1 MRTART
7 SRIRKAVSIL
17 IAVIMALALTGC
29 RSGQNTCYYAYFGD
43 CAFAM
48 IYSPSEGRLYCIDL
62 PLEQIL
68 RWGKESGLDS
78 IPIAMRN
85 YVGLKDSG
93 FLLGSTDS
101 LAVMRDM
108 LDALGSESTAQPSEL
123 KRLETM
129 VSKATVLNR
138 KPLSDKIIQLCGQ
151 DVEGL
156 MKLLSDKDLKCLC
169 YDAHSMFN
177 TDDLNF
183 SQRYFSQWLEQVLG
197 GNT

>member
-7 SRIRKAVSIL
+7 SRIKKVIPILAAVL
-17 IAVIMALALTGC
+17 LAVVLTGC
-29 RSGQNTCYYAYFGD
+29 RAGRDTCYYAYFGD
-43 CAFAM
+43 CAYAM
-48 IYSPSEGRLYCIDL
+48 IYSPEESVMYFIDL

-78 IPIAMRN
+78 IPMAMRN

-101 LAVMRDM
+101 LAVLRDV
-108 LDALGSESTAQPSEL
+108 LDALGSEDESLPSGK
-123 KRLETM
+123 KRVGTL
-129 VSKATVLNR
+129 VAKAAVLNT
-138 KPLSDKIIQLCGQ
+138 KPLSDRIIQLCGQ
-151 DVEGL
+151 DAESL
-156 MKLLSDKDLKCLC
+156 MKLLSEKKPQCVC

-177 TDDLNF
+177 SDDLNF
-183 SQRYFSQWLEQVLG
+183 SQRYFTQWLEQVLG

>member
-7 SRIRKAVSIL
+7 SRTVIAITIL
-17 IAVIMALALTGC
+17 IAVLMVLALTGC

-48 IYSPSEGRLYCIDL
+48 IYSPAEDCLYCIDL

-78 IPIAMRN
+78 IPMAMRN

-93 FLLGSTDS
+93 FLLGTSDS
-101 LAVMRDM
+101 LAVLRDM
-108 LDALGSESTAQPSEL
+108 LDALGSESADQPSEV
-123 KRLETM
+123 KRIGTM
-129 VSKATVLNR
+129 VAKATVLNR

-151 DVEGL
+151 DAESL
-156 MKLLSDKDLKCLC
+156 MKLLSDKDPQCLC

>member
-7 SRIRKAVSIL
+7 GVRTAIIIL
-17 IAVIMALALTGC
+17 ISFVLILTLAGC
-29 RSGQNTCYYAYFGD
+29 RSGQDTCYYAYFGD
-43 CAFAM
+43 CAYAM
-48 IYSPSEGRLYCIDL
+48 IYSPDDDSFYCIEL

-78 IPIAMRN
+78 IPMAMRN

-93 FLLGSTDS
+93 FLLGTSDS
-101 LAVMRDM
+101 LAVLRDM
-108 LDALGSESTAQPSEL
+108 LDALGSESDVQPSSR
-123 KRLETM
+123 KRVETM
-129 VSKATVLNR
+129 VAKSAVISR
-138 KPLSDKIIQLCGQ
+138 KPLSDRIIQLCGQ
-151 DVEGL
+151 DVEAL
-156 MKLLSDKDLKCLC
+156 MKLLSGKDPQCLC

-183 SQRYFSQWLEQVLG
+183 SQRYFTQWLEQVLG

>member
-7 SRIRKAVSIL
+7 KVRTATTIL
-17 IAVIMALALTGC
+17 IAVLMVLALTGC
-29 RSGQNTCYYAYFGD
+29 RSAQNTCYYAYFGE
-43 CAFAM
+43 CAYAL
-48 IYSPSEGRLYCIDL
+48 IYSPEDDCLFCIQL
-62 PLEQIL
+62 PLEHIL

-78 IPIAMRN
+78 IPMAMRN

-93 FLLGSTDS
+93 FLLGTTDS
-101 LAVMRDM
+101 LAVLRDM
-108 LDALGSESTAQPSEL
+108 LDALGSESEVQPSGI
-123 KRLETM
+123 KRVETM
-129 VSKATVLNR
+129 VAKSAVLSR
-138 KPLSDKIIQLCGQ
+138 KPLSDRMIQLCGQ

-156 MKLLSDKDLKCLC
+156 MKLLSGKDPQCLC

-183 SQRYFSQWLEQVLG
+183 SQRYFTEWLEQVLG